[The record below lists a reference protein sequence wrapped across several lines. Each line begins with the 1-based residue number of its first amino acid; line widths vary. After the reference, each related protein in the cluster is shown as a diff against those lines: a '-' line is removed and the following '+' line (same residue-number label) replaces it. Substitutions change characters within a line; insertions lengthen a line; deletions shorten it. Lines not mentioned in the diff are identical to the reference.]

1 MESTERRAGEVSAGL
16 LVAGIA
22 AVKLLL
28 HLYAGRYYG
37 FFVDEL
43 YNLALARHLAWGY
56 VDVAPMIAL
65 LGRMELAIFGDS
77 LTAIRLFPAI
87 AGAGLV
93 VLTAAIARQLG
104 GGQVRAGVCSALRAA
119 RARLPGARSF
129 SERQRLRTALLDGV
143 RLAGDPHHRHR

>member
-1 MESTERRAGEVSAGL
+1 MESTERRAGEFSAGL

-77 LTAIRLFPAI
+77 LSAIRLFPAI

-93 VLTAAIARQLG
+93 VLTATIARQLG
-104 GGQVRAGVCSALRAA
+104 GGRFAQAFAALCVLLA
-119 RARLPGARSF
+119 PGY
-129 SERQRLRTALLDGV
+129 LALD
-143 RLAGDPHHRHR
+143 HF

>member
-1 MESTERRAGEVSAGL
+1 MMQRRMRLTART
-16 LVAGIA
+16 LVAAIA

-65 LGRMELAIFGDS
+65 LGRIEISLFGDS
-77 LTAIRLFPAI
+77 LSAIRLFPAL
-87 AGAGLV
+87 AGAALV
-93 VLTAAIARQLG
+93 VLTAAIAR
-104 GGQVRAGVCSALRAA
+104 
-119 RARLPGARSF
+119 
-129 SERQRLRTALLDGV
+129 E
-143 RLAGDPHHRHR
+143 